1 MMPTAASRGRQR
13 ASSPPPTPPQPLTFT
28 DGYGR
33 PRPADTSHPPQPSN
47 LELFV
52 CQRVS
57 AELQPLLDGWRDAV
71 RLELHAVREASAD
84 AAEWREAVS
93 AELSELRSEQE
104 RGAES
109 LGSVS
114 KRLAEAPPSRLQKK
128 LEMHEET
135 MLTSLKRLQEL
146 VGDTRQSF
154 ERAEQGSTKEK
165 RALVKAL
172 QEEKALALAASAREL
187 EHAERRGAELEDR
200 LSAAESAA
208 KAAARRASEGEERIA
223 DLQVALEH
231 AKGQDASLRASTDR
245 LEEMTAAKRASEA
258 LLSRQAL
265 HCSLLGEALAEAE
278 RDDLRVQKAAL
289 EDAHRA
295 AASIAEKSARHEE
308 RRSRSHQEWLEA
320 TREVVPKLAEASD
333 SLIGRLDAATQKAEG
348 SAGALDGWRGRA
360 LQAEAARDESDRL
373 RAAAEAEVAVA
384 RAARAAAE
392 AEALALRVDVRCL
405 SATVADVEVEAPELR
420 RREHECRVA
429 ARENAEAVAS
439 LADIHSTL
447 TGLAADVL
455 APMRVLEV
463 DAVATALRDADAL
476 SAAREAGFREAAIAR
491 DGLLQAEAAW
501 REERLAL
508 TAARE
513 SAAADARVAFA
524 EAARHGPTE
533 AEAAVQVAILKE
545 KVSALTKELHAAR
558 EAAAI
563 AGAEREEAMAAIRSE
578 VVREREAALAERKAH
593 AEERETLAAHTEA
606 ARAHA
611 ARSAEEMA
619 LAVARAQE
627 EAREELAI
635 EREAAAT
642 REAAAAA
649 ATESARQALEAAR
662 AEAADERRRL
672 VEAHAHELTKSNDR
686 VGGLAK
692 AFEDESARQRERYDA
707 LVVEAKAQA
716 LAEHQL
722 SLRAAAE
729 QTAAAEAKLEAAEK
743 NARLASEHHQSQL
756 RSLAREHA
764 SALRAERQLASQEL
778 SAARER
784 AEDAERRLDMARHD
798 RFATNALL
806 GVDGG
811 GGGAWRSA
819 CGGGGGGDGGGGG
832 HPALASGGA
841 ASAGVGAA
849 AAAAALVAAAG
860 GSGGGAGGA
869 EHDIGNA
876 GGEQQWEGMRRQQA
890 ELSAAH
896 ARRLSQL
903 SGAPGSAPG
912 TGLGGASAALLRR
925 AMLSEAVAGTPRTR
939 GAA

>member
-1 MMPTAASRGRQR
+1 M
-13 ASSPPPTPPQPLTFT
+13 
-28 DGYGR
+28 
-33 PRPADTSHPPQPSN
+33 
-47 LELFV
+47 

-71 RLELHAVREASAD
+71 ARAHAVREASAD

-135 MLTSLKRLQEL
+135 MLTSLNRLQEL

-373 RAAAEAEVAVA
+373 RAAAEAEAVA

-392 AEALALRVDVRCL
+392 AKALALRVDVRCL
-405 SATVADVEVEAPELR
+405 SHVADVEVEELR

-429 ARENAEAVAS
+429 ARERRGGAS
-439 LADIHSTL
+439 LADITRL
-447 TGLAADVL
+447 TGLADVL
-455 APMRVLEV
+455 RQCVLEV

-476 SAAREAGFREAAIAR
+476 SAAREAGF
-491 DGLLQAEAAW
+491 
-501 REERLAL
+501 
-508 TAARE
+508 
-513 SAAADARVAFA
+513 
-524 EAARHGPTE
+524 
-533 AEAAVQVAILKE
+533 
-545 KVSALTKELHAAR
+545 
-558 EAAAI
+558 
-563 AGAEREEAMAAIRSE
+563 
-578 VVREREAALAERKAH
+578 
-593 AEERETLAAHTEA
+593 
-606 ARAHA
+606 
-611 ARSAEEMA
+611 
-619 LAVARAQE
+619 
-627 EAREELAI
+627 
-635 EREAAAT
+635 
-642 REAAAAA
+642 
-649 ATESARQALEAAR
+649 ARQPSR
-662 AEAADERRRL
+662 ATACCRPKP
-672 VEAHAHELTKSNDR
+672 H
-686 VGGLAK
+686 GG
-692 AFEDESARQRERYDA
+692 
-707 LVVEAKAQA
+707 
-716 LAEHQL
+716 
-722 SLRAAAE
+722 
-729 QTAAAEAKLEAAEK
+729 
-743 NARLASEHHQSQL
+743 
-756 RSLAREHA
+756 RS
-764 SALRAERQLASQEL
+764 
-778 SAARER
+778 
-784 AEDAERRLDMARHD
+784 
-798 RFATNALL
+798 
-806 GVDGG
+806 
-811 GGGAWRSA
+811 
-819 CGGGGGGDGGGGG
+819 
-832 HPALASGGA
+832 
-841 ASAGVGAA
+841 
-849 AAAAALVAAAG
+849 
-860 GSGGGAGGA
+860 GS
-869 EHDIGNA
+869 
-876 GGEQQWEGMRRQQA
+876 R
-890 ELSAAH
+890 
-896 ARRLSQL
+896 
-903 SGAPGSAPG
+903 
-912 TGLGGASAALLRR
+912 
-925 AMLSEAVAGTPRTR
+925 
-939 GAA
+939 